1 MQIIFLFFAVLAK
14 AFHFVVLADAASPAF
29 LAVLLEIVMDANA
42 AAFAQFAGTSLLLVS
57 ADPPAL
63 AVLAEVLLLSMAADA
78 AAVACCAVTA
88 SFAMLA
94 YVPASMA
101 SLQVPSI
108 GFDSFSMEQI
118 HALTFEKFEHVLE
131 HKLLHGTRHRRQAVQ
146 EPKQLQNK

>member
-1 MQIIFLFFAVLAK
+1 VQIICLFFAVLAK
-14 AFHFVVLADAASPAF
+14 AFHFFVLADAASPAF
-29 LAVLLEIVMDANA
+29 LAVLLVLDMHANA
-42 AAFAQFAGTSLLLVS
+42 AALAQFAGTSLHFVI
-57 ADPPAL
+57 ADPRAL

-78 AAVACCAVTA
+78 SAVACCAVTA

-101 SLQVPSI
+101 SFQVPSI

-118 HALTFEKFEHVLE
+118 HALTFEKFEQVLE
-131 HKLLHGTRHRRQAVQ
+131 HKLFHRTSHRRQAVQ